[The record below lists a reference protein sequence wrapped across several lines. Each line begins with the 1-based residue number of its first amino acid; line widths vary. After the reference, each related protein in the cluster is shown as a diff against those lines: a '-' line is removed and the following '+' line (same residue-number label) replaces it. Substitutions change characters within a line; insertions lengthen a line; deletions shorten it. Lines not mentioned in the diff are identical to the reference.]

1 MNAVSVSKSN
11 NIEANQNHK
20 QKAYNPNFG
29 KLVFSSQM
37 AKDYFLKQVSQV
49 PYQKRGL
56 VKKLTELVYA
66 FTTHPQKATITGQT
80 GFDLEDT
87 AGKVILSKYLD
98 RIKAPEP
105 FFLIRSGPK
114 VKKRLP
120 KPKVDT
126 YYVDTLIETLQSI
139 IGKDKLKTNVKN
151 IPSLEKLI
159 EDCSIEEQM
168 PLHYRLWVAGKI

>member
-1 MNAVSVSKSN
+1 MNIISTSKNNTVS
-11 NIEANQNHK
+11 ANQNHK

-66 FTTHPQKATITGQT
+66 IATHPQKATITGET

-87 AGKVILSKYLD
+87 AGKIILSKHLCH
-98 RIKAPEP
+98 IKAPEP
-105 FFLIRSGPK
+105 FFLRRSETK

-126 YYVDTLIETLQSI
+126 YYVDTLIETLQQI
-139 IGKDKLKTNVKN
+139 IGKDKPKTKVKN
-151 IPSLEKLI
+151 IPSLKKIVEG
-159 EDCSIEEQM
+159 CPIEEQR
-168 PLHYRLWVAGKI
+168 PLHLKLWIEGKI